1 MDTQNNII
9 RDVLKTDEYNSYFNS
24 LDIKIQARYD
34 YAIQI
39 MQTQKVVSEKF
50 VKKIQ
55 KTEFYEVRVS
65 IGTDEYRTMLIAI
78 DNLNFMEAKRVI
90 LLNSFLKKDSK
101 QYNREIKKARTI
113 IEKEEIVC
121 SSTKKK

>member
-1 MDTQNNII
+1 MEAESNII
-9 RDVLKTDEYNSYFNS
+9 RDVLKTNEYDLYFNS
-24 LDIKIQARYD
+24 LEEKIQAKYD

-50 VKKIQ
+50 VKKIP

-65 IGTDEYRTMLIAI
+65 VGTNEYRTMLIAI
-78 DNLNFMEAKRVI
+78 DNASFMEAKRVV
-90 LLNSFLKKDSK
+90 LLNSFLKKGSN
-101 QYNREIKKARTI
+101 QYNREIKKARII

-121 SSTKKK
+121 SSTKEN

>member
-1 MDTQNNII
+1 METQSNII

-65 IGTDEYRTMLIAI
+65 IGTNEYRTMLIAI

-101 QYNREIKKARTI
+101 QYNREIKKARAI
-113 IEKEEIVC
+113 VEKEEIIC
-121 SSTKKK
+121 NSTKKN